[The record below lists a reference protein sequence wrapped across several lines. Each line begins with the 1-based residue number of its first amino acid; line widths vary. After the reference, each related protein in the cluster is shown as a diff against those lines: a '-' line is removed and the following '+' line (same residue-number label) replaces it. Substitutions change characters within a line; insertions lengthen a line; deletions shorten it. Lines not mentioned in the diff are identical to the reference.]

1 MRGGG
6 EGHNEGKGSP
16 APMSPSLAQR
26 KIWFLRWSSV
36 DECFVMFPQTYTDC
50 MENSGG
56 FFLDPN
62 FIRKVVEEELHRL
75 ALDWGFKL
83 RLMPKA

>member
-1 MRGGG
+1 M
-6 EGHNEGKGSP
+6 
-16 APMSPSLAQR
+16 
-26 KIWFLRWSSV
+26 

-56 FFLDPN
+56 FFLDLN
-62 FIRKVVEEELHRL
+62 FIRKVVEEELYRL